1 MNPFNE
7 AREQGYSDQEI
18 YDYLST
24 NREYSE
30 KISKAK
36 ESGYS
41 DDEITNF
48 LSESNEPYQQ
58 QVPEEDKEDALQTAN
73 RYLGQTVG
81 AGATALSWPGA
92 ITTALAGAEAK
103 DEYDYLEENLPR
115 LQKLFPQAHWENFK
129 GLNKEQY
136 MKNVELAQKTGPTP
150 ANITKTIEDITGLP
164 IEPHTEGQKIVR
176 NLLEFATFS
185 PGKAVQKTNTALKAG
200 AWSSYFKAA
209 GLPEPISDLTGF
221 MFAQYKFPDIK
232 PEKISAYPEK
242 GTTTILG
249 KEPPPETP
257 PGGASGGT
265 PGDPTTINVTPT
277 EKAERLIQRPLLS
290 NVIPEHEMID
300 KIRPLIDNQLNRKLT
315 KPLNIV
321 PLKFEANQ
329 PIYRPNPSQLERDVG
344 NSVTSVK
351 IPNAPTAAK
360 SVEHQIN
367 KLSNNDRRII
377 KEAYD
382 ESKFANREKTER
394 YALVRNLKN
403 LIENM
408 GTAPVPSKV
417 RKDIINIS
425 KKLINTASRT
435 RTVNEKEVTTYIPM
449 SNEQLTAQIQSNN
462 EKIDHDYV
470 QGRPTNTYSLLN
482 KILNEAIEATE
493 GINPDGVAAYNKA
506 KSLYSDWAQ
515 TFQSNEILKWRDPS
529 NQNFAKLLRSIED
542 VDQLRIIEPILN
554 RTSKGR
560 QIFESVKRDF
570 VEKKLRPFINNP
582 SKVDSLE
589 YNETI
594 RELSQVLT
602 ARQRADI
609 ENRLYRELD
618 NVRSHE
624 SSLQQYIQAKKDH
637 SELLKGQNNQL
648 KEWKTKIKNDNKNLP
663 YRSDSAIANDLKSVS
678 GLKRLEK
685 NIISSSR
692 GRQLFDEIKQYAAE
706 RLLTNGKINPSD
718 KAESLVSILNDVEKR
733 AFLEFTLGKET
744 VRDLIEIVNNIP
756 KINKTLSTVSQHF
769 RFAKSIAKLVPGIRG
784 HVASVESLYD
794 IWRKV
799 RPAIEGNNY
808 ELINWD
814 DIKTLLE
821 NKDYLVQ

>member
-1 MNPFNE
+1 MSNFFSQFKNEEANPE
-7 AREQGYSDQEI
+7 EQ
-18 YDYLST
+18 
-24 NREYSE
+24 
-30 KISKAK
+30 
-36 ESGYS
+36 ESFFS
-41 DDEITNF
+41 QF
-48 LSESNEPYQQ
+48 KSESQPQSEQQ
-58 QVPEEDKEDALQTAN
+58 QPKEDLLQTAN

-221 MFAQYKFPDIK
+221 IFSKYKFPDII
-232 PEKISAYPEK
+232 PEKISSFPKK
-242 GTTTILG
+242 GTTTVLG
-249 KEPPPETP
+249 KEPPPELGP
-257 PGGASGGT
+257 PGEPTGGR
-265 PGDPTTINVTPT
+265 PGEPTTINITPT
-277 EKAERLIQRPLLS
+277 EKAERLIKNPRLT
-290 NVIPEHEMID
+290 NVIPEHEMVE
-300 KIRPLIDNQLNRKLT
+300 KIKPLIDNQLNRKLT
-315 KPLNIV
+315 KPPNIV

-329 PIYRPNPSQLERDVG
+329 PVYRPNTFQLERDVG
-344 NSVTSVK
+344 NSITNVK
-351 IPNAPTAAK
+351 IPNSSTAAK
-360 SVEHQIN
+360 SVQYQIN
-367 KLSNNDRRII
+367 KLSNRDNKIINDAYKKSRSENRIP
-377 KEAYD
+377 
-382 ESKFANREKTER
+382 TER
-394 YALVRNLKN
+394 YDLVNQLEN
-403 LIENM
+403 LIVEM

-417 RKDIINIS
+417 RKDVINIS
-425 KKLINTASRT
+425 KQLIKTATKTKSIDGKDF
-435 RTVNEKEVTTYIPM
+435 VTYIPM
-449 SNEQLTAQIQSNN
+449 TNEQLISQIQSNN
-462 EKIDHDYV
+462 EKINHDYI
-470 QGRPTNTYSLLN
+470 QGRPTNTYKLLN
-482 KILNEAIEATE
+482 KILDSSIQSTE
-493 GINPDGVAAYNKA
+493 GINPQGVESYNNA
-506 KSLYSDWAQ
+506 KKLYADWANV
-515 TFQSNEILKWRDPS
+515 FQSNEILKWRDPS

-542 VDQLRIIEPILN
+542 VDQLRIIEPILT
-554 RTSKGR
+554 RSSKGL
-560 QIFESVKRDF
+560 QIYESVKRDF
-570 VEKKLRPFINNP
+570 IEKKLRPFINNP
-582 SKVDSLE
+582 SKIDSLE
-589 YNETI
+589 YNDTMK
-594 RELSQVLT
+594 ELSQILS
-602 ARQRADI
+602 ARQRSDV
-609 ENRLYRELD
+609 ENILYDALD
-618 NVRSHE
+618 NLTSHE
-624 SSLQQYIQAKKDH
+624 NSLRQYQQAKKDH

-663 YRSDSAIANDLKSVS
+663 YHSDAQITNDLKSVP